1 MKVCN
6 IIYAA
11 FFFLLSCVSEKEKG
25 LNISDATLFDQ
36 AKNASSFFYYKNS
49 SDTLNT
55 APVSP
60 HFAYVRIRF
69 NPKATTAMND
79 SVSNLTETQFPEES
93 MIVKEVYTAP
103 GGPLES
109 YEIMY
114 KKSGAANSASGWIWS
129 ELKSDGSVIYS
140 AVNKGEQC
148 ASCHAQPTNSDLVR
162 TFSLH

>member
-1 MKVCN
+1 MKFAN
-6 IIYAA
+6 FTYAA
-11 FFFLLSCVSEKEKG
+11 LFFLVSCVSEKEKG
-25 LNISDATLFDQ
+25 INISDATLFEQ
-36 AKNASSFFYYKNS
+36 ASNVSSFFYFKNS
-49 SDTLNT
+49 IDTLNT

-60 HFAYVRIRF
+60 HLAYVRIRF
-69 NPKATTAMND
+69 NPKARTAMND
-79 SVSNLTETQFPEES
+79 SVSNLTTTQFPEES
-93 MIVKEVYTAP
+93 MIVKEVYTSL

-129 ELKSDGSVIYS
+129 ELKSDGSVIFS

-148 ASCHAQPTNSDLVR
+148 VSCHSQPSNSDLVR